1 MMQAMNGSG
10 CTPIVRPQWNDFV
23 VIKRALD
30 IGAHG
35 VLVPWV
41 NSMEEA
47 EAAVRACRYPPEG
60 IRGYGPRRAELF
72 DPDYYETANR
82 EVLVTVQVETGEALE
97 NLEEILAVEGIDA
110 CFVGP
115 YDLSSN
121 MGLGIPPKFD
131 HPDFVRAMDRVI
143 EASEASGKPA
153 GMYSN
158 MDNISWALERGFT
171 YNTVGE
177 ADGFL
182 MYGARVAL
190 DRAMV

>member
-1 MMQAMNGSG
+1 
-10 CTPIVRPQWNDFV
+10 
-23 VIKRALD
+23 
-30 IGAHG
+30 
-35 VLVPWV
+35 
-41 NSMEEA
+41 
-47 EAAVRACRYPPEG
+47 
-60 IRGYGPRRAELF
+60 
-72 DPDYYETANR
+72 
-82 EVLVTVQVETGEALE
+82 
-97 NLEEILAVEGIDA
+97 VEGIDA